1 MTGYYSKFGNVP
13 TVVNGHSFHSK
24 KEARRY
30 MDLLAL
36 QSAGLIRDLE
46 TQPRFRL
53 EVGGV
58 HVCDYIGDFRYFD
71 VPRNEVVVED
81 VKGVRTETYKLK
93 KRLMLA
99 LHGTEVE
106 EI

>member
-1 MTGYYSKFGNVP
+1 MRYSKFGNVP
-13 TVVNGHSFHSK
+13 TVVDGHTFHSK

-36 QSAGLIRDLE
+36 QAAGLIRDLE

-58 HVCDYIGDFRYFD
+58 HICDYFADFAYYD
-71 VPRNEVVVED
+71 EPRGERVVED
-81 VKGVRTETYKLK
+81 VKGIRTEVFKLK
-93 KRLMLA
+93 KKLMRAA
-99 LHGTEVE
+99 LGIEVE

>member
-1 MTGYYSKFGNVP
+1 MYSKFGNVP
-13 TVVNGHSFHSK
+13 TNVNGHTFHSK

-36 QSAGLIRDLE
+36 QMAGLIRDLE

-58 HVCDYIGDFRYFD
+58 HVCDYIADFRFFD
-71 VPRNEVVVED
+71 IPRGEVVVED
-81 VKGVRTETYKLK
+81 TKGWRTDVYRLK
-93 KRLMLA
+93 KRLMLGV
-99 LHGTEVE
+99 HGIEVE
-106 EI
+106 DS

>member
-1 MTGYYSKFGNVP
+1 MSHYKFGNVP
-13 TVVNGHSFHSK
+13 TNVDGHTFHSK

-46 TQPRFRL
+46 TQPRFDL
-53 EVGGV
+53 EVNGTK
-58 HVCDYIGDFRYFD
+58 VCVYFGDFQYFD
-71 VPRNEVVVED
+71 VPRGEVIVED

-93 KRLMLA
+93 KKLMKAVL
-99 LHGTEVE
+99 GIEVE
-106 EI
+106 ET